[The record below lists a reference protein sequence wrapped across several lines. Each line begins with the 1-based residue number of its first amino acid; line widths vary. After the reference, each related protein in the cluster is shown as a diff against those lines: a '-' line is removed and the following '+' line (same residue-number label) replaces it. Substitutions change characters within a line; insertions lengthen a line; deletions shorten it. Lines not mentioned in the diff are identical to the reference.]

1 MALGQNQKRPALF
14 VYLDNAVVVID
25 GMTNIKMPSASHN
38 SRIKPRA
45 LRPGDKVGI
54 VAPSS
59 NVKREMLEAGCD
71 GLRRAGY
78 EPFYFESI
86 LERDLY
92 FAGSLVRRALELEDM
107 FARDDIRAIVCARG
121 GYGSNYLLPAL
132 DSKTINLKKIAAH
145 PKMFVG
151 YSDLT
156 TLLTR
161 FADSANFVTF
171 HGPMVAKDFSGADG
185 VDLPSWQ
192 SAVTG
197 ETEWEIGEG
206 SGAKPLV
213 AGEAEG
219 ILYGGC
225 LSILVAALGTPYEI
239 RTAGA
244 ILFVEDIAA
253 KPYQIDRMLMQLKLA
268 GKLKDVRGI
277 IFGEMLD
284 CQQGPTQDY
293 SLEEVVLRVVGDLG
307 IPVAFGLRSGH
318 VSRANITLPIGVRA
332 KLEVG
337 GEVKLKILESAT
349 SK

>member
-1 MALGQNQKRPALF
+1 M
-14 VYLDNAVVVID
+14 V
-25 GMTNIKMPSASHN
+25 TASHK
-38 SRIKPRA
+38 SRIKARA

-54 VAPSS
+54 VAPAS
-59 NVKREMLEAGCD
+59 NVKREMLEAGCE

-92 FAGSLVRRALELEDM
+92 FAGSAERRARELEDM

-121 GYGSNYLLPAL
+121 GYGSNYLLAAI
-132 DSKTINLKKIAAH
+132 SLKKIAKH
-145 PKMFVG
+145 PKIFVG

-161 FADSANFVTF
+161 FADSANFVAF
-171 HGPMVAKDFSGADG
+171 HGPMVAKDFAVADG
-185 VDLPSWQ
+185 VDLASWQ
-192 SAVTG
+192 SAVSG
-197 ETEWEIGEG
+197 AAEWEIAEG

-225 LSILVAALGTPYEI
+225 LSILVAALRTPYDI
-239 RTAGA
+239 RTAGT

-268 GKLKDVRGI
+268 GKLKGVRGI

-284 CQQGPTQDY
+284 CRQSSTQDY
-293 SLEEVVLRVVGDLG
+293 TLEEVVLRIVGDLG

-332 KLEVG
+332 TLEVG

-349 SK
+349 TK